1 MFIESKYKQ
10 RGEAYMLI
18 YRHWGLAEGLHV
30 LESFQLSGAFLALH
44 GVGALLLGAGVL
56 LLGAGTGALSL
67 SIGALSFGI
76 GVGAFLL
83 GAISLDIDALSFGM
97 GHLVSMVELAKL
109 LIARD
114 DRISV
119 TILIM
124 TLPSDPL
131 GSNYT
136 KSLSSSSSSA
146 RIRFVH
152 LPPLLEQPSPNSI
165 DFFIGFVE
173 AHKPLVRDAVFQLT
187 RSDSNPT
194 RLAGFVV
201 DMCCTIMIEV
211 ASEFGVPSY
220 VFSPSGAVCLDH
232 FLHTQRLHYEGNVD
246 LVELAKSGGELKQ
259 ASLLNPLPA
268 KLWPSVVTHKVAGPR
283 FLFNNVQ
290 RFFKAKGILI
300 NTFEE
305 LESHALES
313 FYNGAIESPPVY
325 PVGPILGP
333 ANNNRSSNQYGDIMS
348 WLDDQP
354 PSSVVFLSFGSM
366 GSFDEDQIRE
376 IARGLELINQ
386 RFLWSLRRPPPK
398 DQEGIVTADYENI
411 EEILPEGFLDRTAK
425 IGKVIGWAP
434 QVDVL
439 AHKAVGG
446 FVSHCGWNSILESIW
461 NGVPIATW
469 PLYAEQQMNAFELVK
484 ELGLA
489 VEISLEYM
497 SDSLFNA
504 RGKSDLVKAEEIQN
518 AIGKLMD
525 VNGGDGYKV
534 RRKVKDMRD
543 KCRKAVMDGGSSH
556 TALSR
561 FIENL
566 VSHLA

>member
-1 MFIESKYKQ
+1 MEKVELVFVP
-10 RGEAYMLI
+10 AM
-18 YRHWGLAEGLHV
+18 
-30 LESFQLSGAFLALH
+30 
-44 GVGALLLGAGVL
+44 
-56 LLGAGTGALSL
+56 
-67 SIGALSFGI
+67 
-76 GVGAFLL
+76 
-83 GAISLDIDALSFGM
+83 GM
-97 GHLVSMVELAKL
+97 GHLVSMVGLAKL

-114 DRISV
+114 DRISI

-124 TLPSDPL
+124 TSPLDPL

-136 KSLSSSSSSA
+136 KSLSSSSSSSA

-152 LPPLLEQPSPNSI
+152 LPPMLEQPSPKSITFFI
-165 DFFIGFVE
+165 DFIE
-173 AHKPLVRDAVFQLT
+173 AHKPLVRDAVYQFT

-201 DMCCTIMIEV
+201 DMFCSIMIEV
-211 ASEFGVPSY
+211 ASEFGLPSY
-220 VFSPSGAVCLDH
+220 VFFTSGAVCLDH

-246 LVELAKSGGELKQ
+246 LVELAESGGELKQ

-268 KLWPSVVTHKVAGPR
+268 KLCPSVGKHKVAGPR
-283 FLFNNVQ
+283 FMFSNAR

-333 ANNNRSSNQYGDIMS
+333 ADNNRCSNQYGDIMC
-348 WLDDQP
+348 WLDSQP
-354 PSSVVFLSFGSM
+354 HSSVVFLCFGSM
-366 GSFDEDQIRE
+366 GSFGQDQVRE

-398 DQEGIVTADYENI
+398 DEMGMGPTDYENV
-411 EEILPEGFLDRTAK
+411 EEVLPEGFLHRTAK

-439 AHKAVGG
+439 SHKAVGG
-446 FVSHCGWNSILESIW
+446 FVSHCGWNSILESMW
-461 NGVPIATW
+461 NGVPVATW
-469 PLYAEQQMNAFELVK
+469 PLYSEQQMNAFELVK

-489 VEISLEYM
+489 VEIRLDYM
-497 SDSLFNA
+497 ADSMFNT

-525 VNGGDGYKV
+525 VDGGDGYEV

-543 KCRKAVMDGGSSH
+543 KCRKAVMDGGSSL
-556 TALSR
+556 TALRR
-561 FIENL
+561 FIEDV

>member
-1 MFIESKYKQ
+1 MEKVELVFVP
-10 RGEAYMLI
+10 AM
-18 YRHWGLAEGLHV
+18 
-30 LESFQLSGAFLALH
+30 
-44 GVGALLLGAGVL
+44 
-56 LLGAGTGALSL
+56 
-67 SIGALSFGI
+67 
-76 GVGAFLL
+76 
-83 GAISLDIDALSFGM
+83 GM

-114 DRISV
+114 DRISI

-124 TLPSDPL
+124 TSPLDPL
-131 GSNYT
+131 ASNFT

-146 RIRFVH
+146 RIRFVP
-152 LPPLLEQPSPNSI
+152 LPLIIEQPSPKSITFFI
-165 DFFIGFVE
+165 DFIE

-187 RSDSNPT
+187 CSDSNPT

-201 DMCCTIMIEV
+201 DMFCSIMIEV

-220 VFSPSGAVCLDH
+220 VFFTSGAVCLDH

-246 LVELAKSGGELKQ
+246 LVKLGESGGELKQ
-259 ASLLNPLPA
+259 ASLLNPLPT
-268 KLWPSVVTHKVAGPR
+268 KVWPSEAKHKVAGPR
-283 FLFNNVQ
+283 IIFSNAR

-305 LESHALES
+305 LEPHALES

-325 PVGPILGP
+325 PVGPILGT
-333 ANNNRSSNQYGDIMS
+333 ANNNRRSNQYVDIMS
-348 WLDDQP
+348 WLDSQP
-354 PSSVVFLSFGSM
+354 PSSVVFLCFGSKGSFG
-366 GSFDEDQIRE
+366 EDQIRE
-376 IARGLELINQ
+376 IARALELINQ

-398 DQEGIVTADYENI
+398 DREGMGPTDYENV
-411 EEILPEGFLDRTAK
+411 EEVLPEGFLHRTAT
-425 IGKVIGWAP
+425 IGKAIGWAP

-446 FVSHCGWNSILESIW
+446 FVSHCGWNSTLESLW

-469 PLYAEQQMNAFELVK
+469 PLYAEQRMNAFVLVK

-489 VEISLEYM
+489 VEIRLDYSM
-497 SDSLFNA
+497 SDA
-504 RGKSDLVKAEEIQN
+504 RGNSDLVKAEEIQN

-525 VNGGDGYKV
+525 VDGGDGYEV

-543 KCRKAVMDGGSSH
+543 KSRKAVMEGGSSH
-556 TALSR
+556 TAFGR
-561 FIENL
+561 FIEDVVNNL
-566 VSHLA
+566 A